1 MNRCRARISGQRDV
15 PSSNVFINHGS
26 GKINQ
31 LFWVGTQPVHIDGGV
46 QGHAQLLAFGR
57 RGRGQFSVLMGGLF
71 RAQMESGS
79 CVVHALEAEK
89 KTNKKKQSSFRRNVQ
104 KALGSHS
111 SFAVR
116 PPVLERVWAPTEPKR
131 DYGGEFSASTR
142 LRERYVIYQAP
153 ESSILLEN
161 EIVVRNS

>member
-1 MNRCRARISGQRDV
+1 MPCPYFWPTRRSLLQRLHKSWERQNKSIILGGNPARSHR
-15 PSSNVFINHGS
+15 
-26 GKINQ
+26 
-31 LFWVGTQPVHIDGGV
+31 WRV
-46 QGHAQLLAFGR
+46 QGHAQLLAFSR

-116 PPVLERVWAPTEPKR
+116 PPVSERVWAPTEPKR